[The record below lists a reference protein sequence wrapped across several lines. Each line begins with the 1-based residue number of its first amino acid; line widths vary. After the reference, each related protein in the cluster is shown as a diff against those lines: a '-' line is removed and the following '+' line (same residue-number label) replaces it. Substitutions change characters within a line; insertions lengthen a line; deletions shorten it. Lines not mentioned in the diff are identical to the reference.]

1 MTAHIGRFEQIWLD
15 TGVISAE
22 AKGRLLD
29 DLLHDRIAFSA
40 GVPIGR
46 VYIRREADGSIGLCG
61 RDMREEMISLETE
74 PIAACMI
81 SGLFYVAYA
90 DEVKMV

>member
-1 MTAHIGRFEQIWLD
+1 MTAHIGRFEQVWLE

-29 DLLHDRIAFSA
+29 DLLHDRITFPS

-46 VYIRREADGSIGLCG
+46 VYIRREADGSICLCG
-61 RDMREEMISLETE
+61 RDMRGEIVSLETE

-81 SGLFYVAYA
+81 GSLFYVAYA